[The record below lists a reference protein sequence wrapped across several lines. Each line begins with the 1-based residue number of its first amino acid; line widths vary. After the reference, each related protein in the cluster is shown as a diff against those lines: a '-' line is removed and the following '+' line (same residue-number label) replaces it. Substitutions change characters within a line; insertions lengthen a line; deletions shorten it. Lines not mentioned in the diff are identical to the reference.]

1 MGISERKKREK
12 AKMQRLILE
21 TSNSLF
27 LKGGLDNVSIRKIA
41 DHIEYS
47 PATIY
52 LYFKDKDEI
61 LNSLRDKY
69 YNEFVKKLEEYSF
82 IKDQFG
88 RLKNLSNSW
97 IDYAVSQPERY
108 SLLFMCYSQ
117 DSDDRIVEYLRPII
131 IKSISE
137 SHIQRMPQTEAT
149 TIVVSFLHGLS
160 YLLIT
165 KKFNLKTKAETK
177 EFAENII
184 NRFWNN
190 LRGGY

>member
-27 LKGGLDNVSIRKIA
+27 LKGGLEQISIRKIA

-61 LNSLRDKY
+61 VNSLRDKY
-69 YNEFVKKLEEYSF
+69 YNEFIKKLEEYSF

-108 SLLFMCYSQ
+108 SLLFRCYDQ
-117 DSDDRIVEYLRPII
+117 TADNRIIEYLRPII
-131 IKSISE
+131 INSIGD
-137 SHIQRMPQTEAT
+137 SHIQRMPQLEAT
-149 TIVVSFLHGLS
+149 TIVISFLHGLS

-165 KKFNLKTKAETK
+165 KKFDLRTKSETK
-177 EFAENII
+177 EFAETMI